1 MKPRYLFLL
10 LLTTVE
16 ALAQRSVPFAG
27 GIPVAPELEVPPV
40 PTEPR
45 VYDTAEGMDIRVV
58 VVARGL
64 VNPYS
69 VVFLPQ
75 GDMLVSEKDGRIRL
89 IRDGQL
95 DPQPIEGV
103 PEVLSNR
110 RSGLNDLALHPNFAE
125 NGYVYMTYQKPMG
138 SAPPVMALARG
149 RWDGRRLRNVED
161 LFLTD
166 PDSGDRSR
174 MIFGPDGT
182 IYMSTTGNDPQD
194 PGTHGGK
201 VLRLTDEG
209 GVPADNPFVGLEGYK
224 PEVYTMGHRSTLG
237 LAAHPVTGEIWQVE
251 NGPNGGDELNRLVP
265 GGNYGWPVVSLG
277 RTYQG
282 AWHSKLFQGPTF
294 IDPVVYW
301 TPSIAVS
308 GLAFYTGDKLPAWKG
323 DVFVGSLRT
332 GEIIGTGHIERILF
346 NENMQELRREALL
359 RDWRHR
365 MRDIRQG
372 PDGYLYVLVD
382 DPDGALIRIEAAD

>member
-89 IRDGQL
+89 IRDGKL
-95 DPQPIEGV
+95 DPKPIEGV

-110 RSGLNDLALHPNFAE
+110 RSGLNDLALHPDFAE

-138 SAPPVMALARG
+138 SAPPVM
-149 RWDGRRLRNVED
+149 
-161 LFLTD
+161 
-166 PDSGDRSR
+166 
-174 MIFGPDGT
+174 
-182 IYMSTTGNDPQD
+182 
-194 PGTHGGK
+194 
-201 VLRLTDEG
+201 
-209 GVPADNPFVGLEGYK
+209 
-224 PEVYTMGHRSTLG
+224 
-237 LAAHPVTGEIWQVE
+237 
-251 NGPNGGDELNRLVP
+251 
-265 GGNYGWPVVSLG
+265 
-277 RTYQG
+277 
-282 AWHSKLFQGPTF
+282 
-294 IDPVVYW
+294 
-301 TPSIAVS
+301 
-308 GLAFYTGDKLPAWKG
+308 
-323 DVFVGSLRT
+323 
-332 GEIIGTGHIERILF
+332 
-346 NENMQELRREALL
+346 
-359 RDWRHR
+359 
-365 MRDIRQG
+365 
-372 PDGYLYVLVD
+372 
-382 DPDGALIRIEAAD
+382 